1 MKSATRTRVFID
13 PADVHAARHAVRYGT
28 DSGTPD
34 YIAAVVDS
42 VHELA
47 ASMGKDW
54 HAVEYNFAATC
65 RPLTETVSLVLDA
78 YVDPENSSAGMVL
91 SGWTDYY
98 PTSVVAATNEETVE
112 TARVIMA
119 DMDLYEPGE
128 NPELWGR
135 EPRFVPGEDIHA
147 DMLVSRHRRV
157 ERRVRAHP
165 NIEQARIIGSL
176 EQAGTRALRAAT
188 QTTDLQIGLHA
199 RILQL
204 TNSQEKENKQ

>member
-1 MKSATRTRVFID
+1 MKSATRTRVFTE
-13 PADVHAARHAVRYGT
+13 PADVHAARHAVRHGT
-28 DSGTPD
+28 ATSTPD
-34 YIAAVVDS
+34 YIAEVADG
-42 VHELA
+42 VHESA

-65 RPLTETVSLVLDA
+65 GPLTEAVSLVLDT
-78 YVDPENSSAGMVL
+78 YVDAENSSAGMVL

-128 NPELWGR
+128 NPELWGS
-135 EPRFVPGEDIHA
+135 EPRFVPGEDMHA
-147 DMLVSRHRRV
+147 DVLISRHRHV

-165 NIEQARIIGSL
+165 NIEQARIMGSF
-176 EQAGTRALRAAT
+176 EHAGTRALRAAT

-199 RILQL
+199 RIMHL
-204 TNSQEKENKQ
+204 TTQQNS

>member
-13 PADVHAARHAVRYGT
+13 PAGVHAARHAVRHGT
-28 DSGTPD
+28 ATSTPD

-65 RPLTETVSLVLDA
+65 GPLAEAVSL
-78 YVDPENSSAGMVL
+78 VL
-91 SGWTDYY
+91 SGWTDYC

-135 EPRFVPGEDIHA
+135 EPRFVPGEDMHA
-147 DMLVSRHRRV
+147 DMLISRHRHV

-188 QTTDLQIGLHA
+188 QTTDLQIGVHA